1 MEKNITVNN
10 NKRTFTV
17 SNTTADMLAL
27 LKDFLVIQERAIAM
41 YNDKT
46 GGENIINATAEVYHL
61 MQEALTANIC
71 DTLTNSQ
78 VTEL

>member
-1 MEKNITVNN
+1 MEKNAINN

-27 LKDFLVIQERAIAM
+27 LKDFLGIQERTIAL
-41 YNDKT
+41 YNDKI

-61 MQEALTANIC
+61 MQETLTANIC
-71 DTLTNSQ
+71 DTLTESK

>member
-1 MEKNITVNN
+1 MEKNAINN

-17 SNTTADMLAL
+17 SYTTADMLAL
-27 LKDFLVIQERAIAM
+27 LKDFLGIQQRTIAL
-41 YNDKT
+41 YDGKT
-46 GGENIINATAEVYHL
+46 GGENIINATTEVYHL

-71 DTLTNSQ
+71 DTLTESQ